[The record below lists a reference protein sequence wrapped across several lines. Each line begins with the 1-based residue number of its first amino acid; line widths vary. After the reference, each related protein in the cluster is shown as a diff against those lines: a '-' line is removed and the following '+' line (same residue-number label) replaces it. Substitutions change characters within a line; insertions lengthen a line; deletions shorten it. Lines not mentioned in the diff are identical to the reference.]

1 MWQHA
6 FPCSKKDQ
14 QQETNCSLCWS
25 VAPIST
31 TMLRKLKE
39 PPGHIP
45 SACLS
50 AFVLFPLQ
58 VKHKFLLISPENDQ
72 PNHQHSESACPAR
85 QQALRRRRDSRN
97 HNLPQKINQL
107 IHRVQMENPP
117 KPLRPNRIRIK
128 NRRRIRPQERN
139 HAPQESRIAEEN
151 VQRRHHQRHAQRK
164 QKQKR
169 NHQRQQ
175 RATPAPPSAAS
186 AEAAAA
192 AKSGS

>member
-1 MWQHA
+1 MCQCA

-45 SACLS
+45 SACLF

-128 NRRRIRPQERN
+128 NRRRIRPQERRVVQLQGPAHWSGARE
-139 HAPQESRIAEEN
+139 HAPVSARPS
-151 VQRRHHQRHAQRK
+151 
-164 QKQKR
+164 R
-169 NHQRQQ
+169 NHGRN
-175 RATPAPPSAAS
+175 RRDYS
-186 AEAAAA
+186 
-192 AKSGS
+192 SGDFCG